1 MGEALSRSRA
11 SRNAALSS
19 GFNDEPEHFLCPG
32 NQGVVMAGKFELFR
46 DGGVSFRFRL
56 KAPNGTVVAVSKQY
70 SDKASAVEGIHAVR
84 ECAGTGLIT
93 DLCPP
98 MPRKAVKKQAPLPV
112 ATAV

>member
-1 MGEALSRSRA
+1 MNSLLKELVPADPNGDYLPVGNDMLTMNALGVAGGHIGGALSRSRA

-70 SDKASAVEGIHAVR
+70 SDKASAVEG
-84 ECAGTGLIT
+84 
-93 DLCPP
+93 
-98 MPRKAVKKQAPLPV
+98 
-112 ATAV
+112 